1 VAEVSAGGPLERRE
15 AVARLLAGRDDLLVI
30 TGLGSPSYDVMAAGD
45 HPGNYYLWAAMGSA
59 ATVGL
64 GLAVA
69 QPARPVLVIT
79 GDGEMLMGLGGL
91 ATIALQRP
99 PNLTVAVLD
108 NGHYGE
114 TGMQASHAGRGLALE
129 GVAEACGF
137 PWSRAIADSGG
148 LDTLRDRVAARAG
161 LTFAAIKIRRGTAST
176 SRTASGPRS
185 ATRLPR
191 ARPGGG
197 RDRATGNIPAEASRD
212 VTRICCSMLDEAR
225 LSASDGAAN

>member
-79 GDGEMLMGLGGL
+79 GDGEMLMGVGTL
-91 ATIALQRP
+91 ATIAVAAP
-99 PNLTVAVLD
+99 CNLAIVVQD
-108 NGHYGE
+108 NEHYGE
-114 TGMQASHAGRGLALE
+114 TGMQPTHTQKGVDLAGMA
-129 GVAEACGF
+129 
-137 PWSRAIADSGG
+137 RAAGIPDCRLVTRPEEVPA
-148 LDTLRDRVAARAG
+148 LRDAVRASPGPLFAQVKIDAETKKLVLPPREGAHLQARFREAVLGPAAH
-161 LTFAAIKIRRGTAST
+161 LQ
-176 SRTASGPRS
+176 
-185 ATRLPR
+185 
-191 ARPGGG
+191 
-197 RDRATGNIPAEASRD
+197 
-212 VTRICCSMLDEAR
+212 
-225 LSASDGAAN
+225 